1 VDTIAPELACLSLL
15 VAALSYSAPVTH
27 TGLVSPWHAYT
38 LFLWFTPLFTVGVQ
52 ISTVA
57 NPDSFDDFHTA
68 NGSDQLAVP
77 YYESQ
82 GTQGCIPVNISA
94 LGLPGVTDGSNVT
107 LQLVQD
113 GTSGN
118 LYQVRRI
125 LGFFFF
131 LTLAHH
137 TLCRAVHGLDPLLK
151 LHGPIRCPVRE
162 YYRHTQLHEQWFS
175 FPYLHW
181 SERWRSFGLDAD
193 FGSLE
198 PLCAWIPLFQLCL
211 GNFNL

>member
-1 VDTIAPELACLSLL
+1 MDTITPEPACLSLL
-15 VAALSYSAPVTH
+15 VTASSCSLPVTH
-27 TGLVSPWHAYT
+27 TGLVGPRHAYT
-38 LFLWFTPLFTVGVQ
+38 PFLKLTSFFTVGVQ

-94 LGLPGVTDGSNVT
+94 LSLPGVTNGSNVT

-113 GTSGN
+113 GTDGN

-125 LGFFFF
+125 LSSFFS

-137 TLCRAVHGLDPLLK
+137 TLSCSV
-151 LHGPIRCPVRE
+151 
-162 YYRHTQLHEQWFS
+162 WM
-175 FPYLHW
+175 
-181 SERWRSFGLDAD
+181 
-193 FGSLE
+193 
-198 PLCAWIPLFQLCL
+198 
-211 GNFNL
+211 